1 MGAGRRIPNKF
12 PMPRIGILNLWAWNV
27 SGRGGPLADDQ
38 INSSFVLRTS
48 FLFSF
53 FFPLFHH
60 IHSISFCFFFRFC
73 FFFFFCVFNNVLVDD
88 KGRHNADGNKS
99 NQPRTFSTV
108 SVECI
113 HHHICRIHYQEASRK
128 TEKHKSTSFVQ
139 STENLSQLT

>member
-73 FFFFFCVFNNVLVDD
+73 FFFFFACLITCLSTTRVGTMQMGINQISQEPFPLYQSSASTTTSAEFIIKKQAGKPKNI
-88 KGRHNADGNKS
+88 
-99 NQPRTFSTV
+99 NQPHLFS
-108 SVECI
+108 
-113 HHHICRIHYQEASRK
+113 RLK
-128 TEKHKSTSFVQ
+128 TCL
-139 STENLSQLT
+139 N